1 MQKRCFNQSIN
12 RLCLECKF
20 SKCNSG
26 LEELEIVIIFFFI
39 KRPVIKLGNM
49 KSAFLEYDRRLCC

>member
-12 RLCLECKF
+12 QLCPECKF

-26 LEELEIVIIFFFI
+26 LEELEIVIIFVFI
-39 KRPVIKLGNM
+39 KKT
-49 KSAFLEYDRRLCC
+49 SY